1 VHEPDLF
8 HTSISEK
15 EVQAASRS
23 SPTSSSKPKR
33 TVVAITPGVVAGQ
46 DKKSEWESFDDPEK
60 GDVFKAEHERE
71 PCVDQGNVEDR
82 FDHWHAFAND
92 ENEFADDSGKFAV
105 DEDNNPPVDD
115 TEELGTEVHRPTGR
129 RPIPIPEPVLPGA
142 FREGGTDNEE
152 EYNEDEL
159 TFQSPTE
166 PPIPPTSSRPP
177 DVMHG
182 LAMATA
188 VEGEDSSLPAA
199 IEYDPRS
206 KPPLVSNRRFQLYA
220 LVGVVLLIGVVI
232 GVVVGVRKKESPG
245 PPEPTLAPTTLLEKS
260 YRAQFVAEVGV
271 QVNVP
276 GSAHDRAA
284 EWIISEDPRALPPE
298 APNLIQRYHLALLY
312 YLTTQNNKTRWNSCN
327 PPMSNETEFCT
338 FQEVQW
344 DNSYEDIPN
353 QTRWMAGVHEC
364 EWIGISC
371 DPTLNVIELDFGK

>member
-1 VHEPDLF
+1 
-8 HTSISEK
+8 
-15 EVQAASRS
+15 
-23 SPTSSSKPKR
+23 
-33 TVVAITPGVVAGQ
+33 
-46 DKKSEWESFDDPEK
+46 
-60 GDVFKAEHERE
+60 
-71 PCVDQGNVEDR
+71 
-82 FDHWHAFAND
+82 
-92 ENEFADDSGKFAV
+92 
-105 DEDNNPPVDD
+105 
-115 TEELGTEVHRPTGR
+115 
-129 RPIPIPEPVLPGA
+129 
-142 FREGGTDNEE
+142 
-152 EYNEDEL
+152 
-159 TFQSPTE
+159 
-166 PPIPPTSSRPP
+166 
-177 DVMHG
+177 
-182 LAMATA
+182 
-188 VEGEDSSLPAA
+188 
-199 IEYDPRS
+199 
-206 KPPLVSNRRFQLYA
+206 
-220 LVGVVLLIGVVI
+220 VVLLIGVVI

-371 DPTLNVIELDFGK
+371 DPTLNVIELDFGKWSSVVRSMLLLHVLDANEIEYAPFDSWAKNYRSTPHRIGQDSLSGGYYFPL